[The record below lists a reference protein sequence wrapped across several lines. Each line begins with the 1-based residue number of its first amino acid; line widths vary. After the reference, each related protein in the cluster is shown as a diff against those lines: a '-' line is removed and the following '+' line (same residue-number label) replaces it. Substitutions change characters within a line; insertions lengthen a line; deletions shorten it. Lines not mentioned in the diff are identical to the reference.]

1 MDSVLIIIIME
12 NPISEIIIKI
22 KGKAK
27 DVIIISKEINLME
40 NSRKEKLKALGNF
53 ITQMVIDILDI
64 INMILK
70 MAMGL
75 IIIKMEKDMWENSKK
90 E

>member
-1 MDSVLIIIIME
+1 
-12 NPISEIIIKI
+12 
-22 KGKAK
+22 
-27 DVIIISKEINLME
+27 ME
-40 NSRKEKLKALGNF
+40 NSRKEKPKALGNF

-70 MAMGL
+70 MVMGL